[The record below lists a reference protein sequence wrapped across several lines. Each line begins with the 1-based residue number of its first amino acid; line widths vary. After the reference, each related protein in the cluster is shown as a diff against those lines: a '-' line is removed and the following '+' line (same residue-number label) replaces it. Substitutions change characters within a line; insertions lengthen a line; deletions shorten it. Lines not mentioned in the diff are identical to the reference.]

1 MRMLRLL
8 RLIRLMTL
16 SMILNADDEGGRD
29 GGREG
34 ERERAVAI
42 LLPFHLVHGAS
53 ILAWKQADRA
63 QSFFDVHSTQEAIV

>member
-34 ERERAVAI
+34 ERDQKIAVRSDFA
-42 LLPFHLVHGAS
+42 F
-53 ILAWKQADRA
+53 QY
-63 QSFFDVHSTQEAIV
+63 